1 MLDKSA
7 VIEERYDEI
16 NRALM
21 EVGND
26 YQRAAELGIERASLE
41 PLIEKARRY
50 RQILQ
55 QLEEA
60 GNPTNRGDEEFDLLA
75 HREIEEIQ
83 PEAAKLELEI
93 IALLVPKD
101 PRDHRNVIV
110 EIRAGT
116 GGDEAALFAAD
127 LFRMYRRDAEPQGWE
142 SESCA
147 ETGSGTAG

>member
-60 GNPTNRGDEEFDLLA
+60 RNLQNGSDEEFRLLA
-75 HREIEEIQ
+75 QSEIEELQ
-83 PEAAKLELEI
+83 PEAEKLELEI

-110 EIRAGT
+110 GIGAGT
-116 GGDEAALFAAD
+116 GGDQAA
-127 LFRMYRRDAEPQGWE
+127 
-142 SESCA
+142 
-147 ETGSGTAG
+147 